1 MINEDKDTQWDAR
14 RTFTITHS
22 FFYIFYTGIV
32 AAYTE
37 TNNRCSKQ
45 YPFTFRGNGTN
56 DTILVTTLSGFDT

>member
-1 MINEDKDTQWDAR
+1 MINEDKDTQRDATG
-14 RTFTITHS
+14 TFTIAHYI
-22 FFYIFYTGIV
+22 FDIFYTGIV

>member
-1 MINEDKDTQWDAR
+1 MINEDKDTQSDAP
-14 RTFTITHS
+14 RTFTITHYI
-22 FFYIFYTGIV
+22 FDIFYTGIV

-45 YPFTFRGNGTN
+45 CPFTFRGNVTN